1 MIVVT
6 GATGQM
12 GNVLVRQLLA
22 ERETVRA
29 VVPSWEDTTPLQEL
43 KVELVDGDVRN
54 LDALQRA
61 FEGAD
66 LVYHLAGIASYTL
79 GNGHLLHEVNVAGTR
94 NVVRACLETG
104 VPRMV
109 YASSIHAIL
118 EPDVG
123 RIIDESLPFDP
134 QGAVGA
140 FATSIAMATLEVLK
154 GVEAGL
160 DAVIVCP
167 TGVLGP
173 HDYGPSEI
181 GQLMILAATGQL
193 RAYLDGAYDFV
204 DVRDVAQG
212 LILAAE
218 NGRAGESYIL
228 CGQRNTI
235 RDLVYLV
242 EEASGIQAPSLRV
255 PIPLARVVAR
265 FSPLFSGLT
274 GTKPLFTGYSVHGLA
289 GDCLT
294 TCGKATL
301 EMGYWP
307 RPLRESVGDTLHWY
321 KENGMLVTAP
331 EPTAKEPA

>member
-6 GATGQM
+6 GATGHM

-22 ERETVRA
+22 EGETVRA
-29 VVPSWEDTTPLQEL
+29 VVPSWEDTTPLQGL
-43 KVELVDGDVRN
+43 KMEFVDGDVRN
-54 LDALQRA
+54 LDSLERA

-79 GNGHLLHEVNVAGTR
+79 GNAHLLHEVNVAGTR

-104 VPRMV
+104 VRRVV

-118 EPDVG
+118 EPDMG

-140 FATSIAMATLEVLK
+140 YATSVAMATLEVLK
-154 GVEAGL
+154 GMEAGL

-173 HDYGPSEI
+173 YDYAPSEI
-181 GQLMILAATGQL
+181 GQLMILASTGEL

-212 LILAAE
+212 LMLAAE
-218 NGRAGESYIL
+218 NGRTGESYIL
-228 CGQRNTI
+228 SGQRNTI
-235 RDLVYLV
+235 SDLVYLV
-242 EEASGIQAPSLRV
+242 EEASGSQASSLRV

-274 GTKPLFTGYSVHGLA
+274 GTRPLFTAYSVHGLA

-301 EMGYWP
+301 ELGYWP
-307 RPLRESVGDTLHWY
+307 RPLKESVGDTLRWY
-321 KENGMLVTAP
+321 KENGKLVPAP
-331 EPTAKEPA
+331 EATAKELA